1 MDEKKPL
8 EVQHFE
14 KPLEIPS
21 FMNRKQHEEEAVREE
36 IFSNADIMLIC
47 GLMAAILLIVAL
59 QLGALGL

>member
-21 FMNRKQHEEEAVREE
+21 FMNRKQHEDEAVKE
-36 IFSNADIMLIC
+36 IFSSTDIMLIC
-47 GLMAAILLIVAL
+47 GLTTAILLIVAL
-59 QLGALGL
+59 QLGALSL

>member
-21 FMNRKQHEEEAVREE
+21 FMNRKQHEEEAVRE
-36 IFSNADIMLIC
+36 IFSNTDIMLIC
-47 GLMAAILLIVAL
+47 GLTAAILMIVAL
-59 QLGALGL
+59 QLGVLSL